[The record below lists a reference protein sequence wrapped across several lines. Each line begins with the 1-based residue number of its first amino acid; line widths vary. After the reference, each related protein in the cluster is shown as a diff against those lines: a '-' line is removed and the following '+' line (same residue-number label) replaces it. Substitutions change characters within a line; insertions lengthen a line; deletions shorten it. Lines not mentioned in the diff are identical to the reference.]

1 MVAVATIWK
10 GHVLV
15 AGALLAGCTSQERLR
30 SASPEIGT
38 ATTAAPAPTTTSPPA
53 LVPYA
58 GDGFTILLPGPAV
71 VEKGTANQGATPV
84 EYTTVTAKVGSD
96 PWSVTSFVRPPGFD
110 QDDQARKVA
119 EATGGTMADLRTV
132 TVKGFRG
139 RDFRVTQVKTIEG
152 MSTIFNRSLLVKGRI
167 YLVQAFLGG
176 DHSTPPGVYRQV
188 LESLSFAAP

>member
-1 MVAVATIWK
+1 M
-10 GHVLV
+10 
-15 AGALLAGCTSQERLR
+15 
-30 SASPEIGT
+30 
-38 ATTAAPAPTTTSPPA
+38 
-53 LVPYA
+53 
-58 GDGFTILLPGPAV
+58 

-96 PWSVTSFVRPPGFD
+96 PWSVISFARPPGFD
-110 QDDQARKVA
+110 QDDQAQKVA

-132 TVKGFRG
+132 TFKGFRG

-176 DHSTPPGVYRQV
+176 DQSTPPDAYRQV